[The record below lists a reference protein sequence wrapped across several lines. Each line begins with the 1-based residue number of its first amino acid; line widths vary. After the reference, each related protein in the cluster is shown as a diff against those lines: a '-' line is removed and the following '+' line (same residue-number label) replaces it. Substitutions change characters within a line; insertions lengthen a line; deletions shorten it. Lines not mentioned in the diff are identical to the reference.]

1 MFGTSSVIS
10 AYPLYRQL
18 TPAYVSQQTAKMA
31 KSATVQSEIAYFKK
45 KVETIKTPD
54 EFVKDYRLLKF
65 ALTAYGLEDQLQYP
79 ARIQQIMK
87 DDPEDPR
94 ALVRRMTSVGY
105 REINAAFDFFKS
117 GVTKLKDPNFQQTL
131 IAKYTSQR
139 YEISL
144 GEINPNISDALY
156 FERMI
161 GKAKNGYEVIG
172 DKVLFEVA
180 KTALN
185 MPPGAVTAK
194 VERLRQWIEREMDF
208 KRLNDPAYVKKLSHR
223 FLMLK
228 DVEAQKGSSRG
239 LIDIF
244 A

>member
-1 MFGTSSVIS
+1 
-10 AYPLYRQL
+10 
-18 TPAYVSQQTAKMA
+18 
-31 KSATVQSEIAYFKK
+31 
-45 KVETIKTPD
+45 
-54 EFVKDYRLLKF
+54 
-65 ALTAYGLEDQLQYP
+65 
-79 ARIQQIMK
+79 MK
-87 DDPEDPR
+87 DNPDDPN
-94 ALVRRMTSVGY
+94 ALVRRMTSAGY

-117 GVTKLKDPNFQQTL
+117 GVAKLKDPEFQKSL
-131 IAKYTSQR
+131 IAKYQTQR

-172 DKVLFEVA
+172 DKVLFEVT

-185 MPPGAVTAK
+185 MPSGAVSAK
-194 VERLRQWIEREMDF
+194 IERLRQWIEREMDF
-208 KRLNDPAYVKKLSHR
+208 TKLDDPAYVKKLSHR

-228 DVEAQKGSSRG
+228 DVEAHKSTSNG